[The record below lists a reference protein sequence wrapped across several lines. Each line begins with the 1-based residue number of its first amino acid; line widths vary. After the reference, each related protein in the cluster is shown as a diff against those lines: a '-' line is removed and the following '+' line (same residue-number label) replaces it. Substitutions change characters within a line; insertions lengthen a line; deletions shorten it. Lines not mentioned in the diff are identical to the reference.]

1 MWASHTSPFYVG
13 TSLVITCTVTLEDS
27 VNNNETVDIHWSG
40 IQHVHYQNQTTTI
53 PTKTSD
59 YRYTGYLTISP
70 LAIGDSGMFTCT
82 GTVNGENQFSNS
94 SDDIAIDVEGK
105 LQAELSFVLYFISQ
119 LRSPTA
125 NDNSVQYY

>member
-1 MWASHTSPFYVG
+1 MSVSASRTSPFYVG
-13 TSLVITCTVTLEDS
+13 TSLDITCTVTLEDS

-40 IQHVHYQNQTTTI
+40 IEHVHYQTTTI
-53 PTKTSD
+53 QTKTSD

-82 GTVNGENQFSNS
+82 GTVSGENQFSNS
-94 SDDIAIDVEGK
+94 SNDIAIDVEGK
-105 LQAELSFVLYFISQ
+105 LQVELSFVIYFISQ

-125 NDNSVQYY
+125 NDNGVQYY